1 MFVPDP
7 EQYATARNAAGIA
20 ALGRRALFEVRGPD
34 AAELLQGQLTNDIAA
49 LSPGD
54 GCYALL
60 LTHKARIRADM
71 RVLCFDDGGD
81 RYFVLESE
89 PQAAPVLRHMLT
101 HAAVGLNVAWH
112 DLSEQRELWMV
123 VGPRTTEALAA
134 SPPSEVEHSLS
145 VVGGAWLV
153 RTYLGVDLFVPSGER
168 PDSLLSSA
176 LPTLERDVIEC
187 LRIEHGRPR
196 LGIELGSTTMPA
208 EAGVVERA
216 VSFTKGCYVGQEP
229 VARLHYRG
237 RANRLLRG
245 LRLASAVATG
255 APVRHQGREVGRV
268 GSCAH
273 SPRFGVIALALLR
286 REIEPGTRVAVDS
299 PGAGAAPATDST
311 AEAPSAD
318 AAAAASATVSAEVST
333 LPFDSPGASTAP
345 LASGQGDDRQRP
357 QGACAQRPPG

>member
-1 MFVPDP
+1 MFVADP
-7 EQYATARNAAGIA
+7 QQYATALDDAGIA

-49 LSPGD
+49 LSAGA

-71 RVLCFDDGGD
+71 RVLCFAEDGS

-101 HAAVGLNVAWH
+101 HAAVGLNVTWRE
-112 DLSEQRELWMV
+112 LSEQRELWMV
-123 VGPRTTEALAA
+123 VGPCTDEALAV
-134 SPPSEVEHSLS
+134 SPPSKVEHSLC
-145 VVGGAWLV
+145 VADGAWLV
-153 RTYLGVDLFVPSGER
+153 RTYLGVDLFVPSGDS
-168 PDSLLSSA
+168 PNSLLSTA

-196 LGIELGSTTMPA
+196 LGLELGSTTMPA

-255 APVRHQGREVGRV
+255 APVRHEGREVGRV
-268 GSCAH
+268 GSCAR
-273 SPRFGVIALALLR
+273 SPRFGVIGLALLR
-286 REIEPGTRVAVDS
+286 REVEPGTRVAVDAS
-299 PGAGAAPATDST
+299 VTDGESAPAGA
-311 AEAPSAD
+311 E
-318 AAAAASATVSAEVST
+318 AASSVASVTVSAEVST
-333 LPFDSPGASTAP
+333 LPFTLPSTPAEAP
-345 LASGQGDDRQRP
+345 AESQGGDRRRP
-357 QGACAQRPPG
+357 QGACAQPPPG